1 MLDAVWPA
9 LPTAFRNELIL
20 QCVRHL
26 KGMPDDYEA
35 FARIVAGAIN
45 ARPQSVKSQWR
56 MADTFG
62 TMRALAREPRLGAPF
77 FAVTYMAVRKTELA
91 ALYAALG
98 VKHTELEVDNASAV
112 DSPPTQAQFAGV
124 LAKGLDGVSADSL
137 HTMIAIIASVG
148 IEAWQAPAREALTQH
163 LAAKA

>member
-1 MLDAVWPA
+1 MLEVVWPT

-35 FARIVAGAIN
+35 FARVVAGAIN

-56 MADTFG
+56 LADTFG
-62 TMRALAREPRLGAPF
+62 TMRALAKDPRYGAPF
-77 FAVTYMAVRKTELA
+77 FAVTYMSVRKDDLT

-98 VKHTELEVDNASAV
+98 VKHVDLNVDDASAV
-112 DSPPTQAQFAGV
+112 AHPPTKDAFASA
-124 LAKGLDGVSADSL
+124 LAKGLDGVSVESL
-137 HTMIAIIASVG
+137 HAMVAIIADVG
-148 IEAWQAPAREALTQH
+148 IEAWQAPAREALTEH
-163 LAAKA
+163 LAKKP

>member
-1 MLDAVWPA
+1 MLEVVWPP
-9 LPTAFRNELIL
+9 LPAAFRNELIL

-35 FARIVAGAIN
+35 FARLVGGAIN

-62 TMRALAREPRLGAPF
+62 TMRALGREPRLGAPF
-77 FAVTYMAVRKTELA
+77 FAVTYMAVRKPDLT
-91 ALYAALG
+91 ALYSALG
-98 VKHTELEVDNASAV
+98 VSHKDLEVDESSAV
-112 DSPPTQAQFAGV
+112 QKPPTEAQFASALSKGV
-124 LAKGLDGVSADSL
+124 DQVSTDSL
-137 HTMIAIIASVG
+137 LMMIAIIAAVG
-148 IEAWQAPAREALTQH
+148 IEAWQAPANAALTKH

>member
-1 MLDAVWPA
+1 MLEVVWPT
-9 LPTAFRNELIL
+9 LPVAFRNELIL

-35 FARIVAGAIN
+35 FARLVGGAIN

-62 TMRALAREPRLGAPF
+62 TMRALGREPRLGAPF
-77 FAVTYMAVRKTELA
+77 FAVTYMAVRKPDLT
-91 ALYAALG
+91 ALYSALG
-98 VKHTELEVDNASAV
+98 VSHKDLEVDESSAV
-112 DSPPTQAQFAGV
+112 QNPPTEAQFASALSKGV
-124 LAKGLDGVSADSL
+124 DLVSTDSL
-137 HTMIAIIASVG
+137 LMMIAIIASVG
-148 IEAWQAPAREALTQH
+148 IEAWQAPANAALTKH

>member
-1 MLDAVWPA
+1 MLEVVWPT

-35 FARIVAGAIN
+35 FARVVAGAIN

-56 MADTFG
+56 LADTFG
-62 TMRALAREPRLGAPF
+62 TMRALAKDPRYGAPF
-77 FAVTYMAVRKTELA
+77 FAVTYMSVRKDDLT

-98 VKHTELEVDNASAV
+98 VAHKDLTVADSSAIEN
-112 DSPPTQAQFAGV
+112 PPTQAQFAAA
-124 LAKGLDGVSADSL
+124 LAKGVDGVSNDSL
-137 HTMIAIIASVG
+137 RCMIAIIADVG
-148 IEAWQAPAREALTQH
+148 LDAWQAPAREALSQSQ
-163 LAAKA
+163 APKA